1 MVPHLILRKLH
12 LLIALN
18 VLTEVCITTT
28 EVISSS
34 YHTYGED
41 SSSFCFSPDQS
52 L

>member
-1 MVPHLILRKLH
+1 MVPRLILRKLH

-18 VLTEVCITTT
+18 VLTDVCITTI

-34 YHTYGED
+34 YHMRGED
-41 SSSFCFSPDQS
+41 SRSFCFSPDQS